1 MLKIALCD
9 DEPVTLDLLK
19 NEIDALLQAQNL
31 EYQIASYA
39 SGLSLLQDFS
49 AKGFDV
55 LFLDIDMP
63 DVSGFQV
70 AEALQDSTSQCRV
83 VFVTSKRNLM
93 HQSFDYQPFHFICKG
108 DSSDPFPDLKRILS
122 KLLRFYR
129 QNYLLQVHDAIRGVF
144 VLPIKDI
151 YYIKSTGHY
160 LYYHQKSPTREPLRE
175 RGQIREKA
183 RELSQ
188 YDFIRIHKQYLVNL
202 YHILH
207 FDHVGHKIILTNQ
220 EELPLSQ
227 KEKEAAVGRY
237 LQFRRR

>member
-63 DVSGFQV
+63 DISGFQV
-70 AEALQDSTSQCRV
+70 AEALQDSASQCRV

-129 QNYLLQVHDAIRGVF
+129 QNYLLHVTMRSAGCLCFRSRTSITSKAPATTCTITKKVPPGSHCGSVAKF
-144 VLPIKDI
+144 
-151 YYIKSTGHY
+151 
-160 LYYHQKSPTREPLRE
+160 
-175 RGQIREKA
+175 EKKPGNFPSMI
-183 RELSQ
+183 LSA
-188 YDFIRIHKQYLVNL
+188 FTSSIWSICITSFTL
-202 YHILH
+202 IM
-207 FDHVGHKIILTNQ
+207 
-220 EELPLSQ
+220 
-227 KEKEAAVGRY
+227 
-237 LQFRRR
+237 

>member
-144 VLPIKDI
+144 VLSIKDI
-151 YYIKSTGHY
+151 YYIKAPATTCTITKKVPPGSHCGSVA
-160 LYYHQKSPTREPLRE
+160 KF
-175 RGQIREKA
+175 EKKPGNFPSMI
-183 RELSQ
+183 LSA
-188 YDFIRIHKQYLVNL
+188 FTSSIWSIC
-202 YHILH
+202 
-207 FDHVGHKIILTNQ
+207 IIFFTLIM
-220 EELPLSQ
+220 
-227 KEKEAAVGRY
+227 
-237 LQFRRR
+237 

>member
-70 AEALQDSTSQCRV
+70 AEALQDSASQ
-83 VFVTSKRNLM
+83 F
-93 HQSFDYQPFHFICKG
+93 
-108 DSSDPFPDLKRILS
+108 
-122 KLLRFYR
+122 
-129 QNYLLQVHDAIRGVF
+129 
-144 VLPIKDI
+144 
-151 YYIKSTGHY
+151 
-160 LYYHQKSPTREPLRE
+160 
-175 RGQIREKA
+175 
-183 RELSQ
+183 
-188 YDFIRIHKQYLVNL
+188 
-202 YHILH
+202 
-207 FDHVGHKIILTNQ
+207 
-220 EELPLSQ
+220 
-227 KEKEAAVGRY
+227 
-237 LQFRRR
+237 